1 MLIVIP
7 YTFSMEAVLPQV
19 DLMFHGFEPSRWF
32 RFIIINL
39 NKSVISEGYINFIYN
54 LSLVISY
61 PN

>member
-39 NKSVISEGYINFIYN
+39 N
-54 LSLVISY
+54 
-61 PN
+61 